1 MNDDIKVSNTRKNII
16 RLTAAVLIAAVLAF
30 VYFSADDVKV
40 PADDGSSSVTTVT
53 TTTQTV
59 AAVSET
65 DSVDDSIE
73 PDVSDNESSS
83 VSEQSSSAPVTTV
96 PQEVTPTGTESV
108 TTIVSTAPTT
118 TTSPSTTSEVRPQS
132 KTCSFMISCATVFNN
147 KDKLR
152 AGIIDILPK
161 DGMIF
166 PKTEVQINE
175 GDTVYDVLKRICKEN
190 KIHMES
196 TKIAAT
202 NSYYIE
208 GIANL
213 YEFDAGNLS
222 GWMYSVNGKF
232 PQTSSSNYT
241 LSGGEKVEIV
251 YSCNIGVD
259 VGDDYFNKAG

>member
-16 RLTAAVLIAAVLAF
+16 RLTAAVLIAVVLAF

-40 PADDGSSSVTTVT
+40 PTDDGSSSVTSVT
-53 TTTQTV
+53 TTTQTS
-59 AAVSET
+59 APVSET
-65 DSVDDSIE
+65 DNVTSA
-73 PDVSDNESSS
+73 VSDDESSS

-96 PQEVTPTGTESV
+96 PQEVPPSETASV
-108 TTIVSTAPTT
+108 TTTSTTVPAA
-118 TTSPSTTSEVRPQS
+118 TTSASSTTEVRPQS
-132 KTCSFMISCATVFNN
+132 KTCSFMISCATVFDN

-152 AGIIDILPK
+152 AGIIDILPR

-166 PKTEVQINE
+166 PKTDVPINE
-175 GDTVYDVLKRICKEN
+175 GDTVYDVLRRICKEN

-241 LSGGEKVEIV
+241 LSGGEKIEIV